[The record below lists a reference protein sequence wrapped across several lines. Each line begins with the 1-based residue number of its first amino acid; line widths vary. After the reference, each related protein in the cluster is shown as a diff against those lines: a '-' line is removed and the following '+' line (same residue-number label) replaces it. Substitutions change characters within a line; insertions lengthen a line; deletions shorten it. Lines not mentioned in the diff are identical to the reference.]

1 MNYSNSAAV
10 FGKAAAHCSSVDEIV
25 QLIQGSPAERQLHKQ
40 AAAYGMVLGASRAV
54 GQTEFFED
62 TRAVLDHLVR
72 AKAQIDI
79 ASWHD
84 IEIAQTTAHILQ
96 AAQEFVDTTTIPCTD
111 WARPAPEKSLMLC
124 HKRPKSVLRPNNP
137 SCS

>member
-1 MNYSNSAAV
+1 MSHSNSTAV
-10 FGKAAAHCSSVDEIV
+10 FGKAADCSSVDEIA
-25 QLIQGSPAERQLHKQ
+25 QLIQGSPAERQLRKQ

-62 TRAVLDHLVR
+62 TRSVLYHLVK

-84 IEIAQTTAHILQ
+84 IEIAKTTAHILQ
-96 AAQEFVDTTTIPCTD
+96 AAQEFVDETTIPCSE
-111 WARPAPEKSLMLC
+111 WASPREVVDVVSQAAQEHASA
-124 HKRPKSVLRPNNP
+124 
-137 SCS
+137 